1 MQKHKLLTVLVVILN
16 VFACI
21 CLIWCAIPYLTH
33 DTFVANPEA
42 MLPMERW
49 DGAGMALTLGLLP
62 MAIANTL
69 GCLFIIRKK
78 TILRALFFLP
88 TALEIAIVVHY
99 WVTSLQ

>member
-1 MQKHKLLTVLVVILN
+1 MRKHKLLAVLVVILN

-21 CLIWCAIPYLTH
+21 CLIWYAIPYLTH

-49 DGAGMALTLGLLP
+49 DGAGMALTIGLLP
-62 MAIANTL
+62 MIAANTL
-69 GCLFIIRKK
+69 GCLCIVRKK

-88 TALEIAIVVHY
+88 SAAEFAIVVHY
-99 WVTSLQ
+99 WVTSLR

>member
-1 MQKHKLLTVLVVILN
+1 MQKNKPLSVILIILN
-16 VFACI
+16 IFACI
-21 CLIWCAIPYLTH
+21 CLICFAIPYLTH
-33 DTFVANPEA
+33 DTFVANPDA

-69 GCLFIIRKK
+69 GCLFIIRRK